1 MSRKKQ
7 PGNGQRRRDG
17 QGRVSACCIRNS
29 ASLATCSSGEFFFTT
44 VQIKN
49 RESQMSDKARE
60 IMQQSTPLRQRSFCK
75 WRIVLPGPCG
85 HTARHGRP
93 MSLTSGGRWSPVSP
107 PPQSRRKRVPCWRSC
122 MKDCGTRQ
130 IWSMQGSRSRRTT
143 LGVFFFFF
151 FWFSLQ
157 ISFSQCILVVE
168 TGWPCAPILGS
179 GWCVKWIS
187 LKGRQTKKNHTGT
200 SLNAQTVHRRAAAL
214 A

>member
-151 FWFSLQ
+151 F
-157 ISFSQCILVVE
+157 LVQPADLVQ
-168 TGWPCAPILGS
+168 PMHP
-179 GWCVKWIS
+179 
-187 LKGRQTKKNHTGT
+187 GR
-200 SLNAQTVHRRAAAL
+200 
-214 A
+214 